1 MNCSSDSACSDK
13 RQSLRRRLLT
23 VPFIV
28 GLALTVGASCAQK
41 SSPLTRVTVA
51 GETNMKAEPDAA
63 VVVLSVITQA
73 QQALNAQQENARKSE
88 AVIQAL
94 KAAAGSDIEIKTS
107 DYSLQ
112 PQYDYRDNKLP
123 KIIGYDARNSVMV
136 TMGDLAKV
144 GAVIDAASRAGANS
158 VGGVSFI
165 LRDNSPAR
173 GQALA
178 EASRQALKKAQSIAQ
193 SMGGQV
199 VRVVEEQE
207 AGTAGT
213 PADISRTREANAD
226 FTEMRAAMAYKPTPV
241 QAAPLQINS
250 RVQLVV
256 EIQAKL

>member
-1 MNCSSDSACSDK
+1 
-13 RQSLRRRLLT
+13 
-23 VPFIV
+23 
-28 GLALTVGASCAQK
+28 
-41 SSPLTRVTVA
+41 
-51 GETNMKAEPDAA
+51 MKAEPDAA
-63 VVVLSVITQA
+63 VVVLSVITQN
-73 QQALNAQQENARKSE
+73 QQALQAQQDNARKSD

-94 KAAAGSDIEIKTS
+94 KAAAGSDLEVKTS

-112 PQYDYRDNKLP
+112 PQFDYRDNKLP

-136 TMGDLAKV
+136 TMGDLTKV

-158 VGGVSFI
+158 VSGVSFI
-165 LRDNSPAR
+165 LRDNSPVR

-207 AGTAGT
+207 AGITGT
-213 PADISRTREANAD
+213 PPLPSREANTD
-226 FTEMRAAMAYKPTPV
+226 FQEMRAGMAYKPTPV
-241 QAAPLQINS
+241 QAAPLQVNS